1 MQEHEYAA
9 SENLIFSC
17 CDTVDICSLV
27 RRRLL
32 FFLTWQPPP
41 LPKVDENMR
50 RAHERDAA
58 TKGKF
63 FFRSNIDYAQ
73 SPEGGEAGEIYSPC
87 DNDPQSGLE
96 EMTVLQ
102 ILEGKVG
109 SRLFCLWY
117 FT

>member
-1 MQEHEYAA
+1 
-9 SENLIFSC
+9 
-17 CDTVDICSLV
+17 
-27 RRRLL
+27 
-32 FFLTWQPPP
+32 
-41 LPKVDENMR
+41 MR

-87 DNDPQSGLE
+87 DNDPQSGLQ

-109 SRLFCLWY
+109 GLFFFLLLIKLTAFVR
-117 FT
+117 FTPTRGHTALMGFVVPSCS

>member
-1 MQEHEYAA
+1 MALLTSFHW
-9 SENLIFSC
+9 STDDVLI
-17 CDTVDICSLV
+17 
-27 RRRLL
+27 LL
-32 FFLTWQPPP
+32 AESPQ
-41 LPKVDENMR
+41 KVDENMR

-87 DNDPQSGLE
+87 DNDPKSGLE

-109 SRLFCLWY
+109 WR
-117 FT
+117 